1 MAKLLTANEKTPG
14 APSGIKNFTY
24 AECEFYDRIPPELI
38 PNADKL
44 LKNLQVLR
52 DACGKPIQILSM
64 YRSPDRNKAVG
75 GAEKSIHQTG
85 GAADIKVKGMDV
97 KDVAAL
103 IEKLIKEGKMVDGG
117 LGIYPRPEEKGGDG
131 YGASWVHT
139 DVRCVIKVDGFPTA
153 RARWNG

>member
-38 PNADKL
+38 PNTDKL

-52 DACGKPIQILSM
+52 DACGKPIQLISV
-64 YRSPDRNKAVG
+64 YRSPDRNKIVG

-85 GAADIKVKGMDV
+85 GAADIKVKGMDP

-103 IEKLIKEGKMVDGG
+103 IEKLIKEGRMVDGG
-117 LGIYPRPEEKGGDG
+117 LGIYPRSTPEEG
-131 YGASWVHT
+131 WVHT

>member
-14 APSGIKNFTY
+14 KPAGVTNFSF
-24 AECEFYDRIPPELI
+24 AECEYYDRIPADLL
-38 PNADKL
+38 PNAEKL

-52 DACGKPIQILSM
+52 DACGKPITIMSG

-75 GAEKSIHQTG
+75 GAEKSIHQTA
-85 GAADIKVKGMDV
+85 GAADIKVKGMDP
-97 KDVAAL
+97 KDVVAL

-117 LGIYPRPEEKGGDG
+117 LGYYPRATPEEG
-131 YGASWVHT
+131 WTHT
-139 DVRCVIKVDGFPTA
+139 DVRCAIKVEGFPTA